1 MPPSIATRS
10 APPVTATPTSPAGI
24 GTPSPNPN
32 RLPPPTIEGTP
43 AAPLSDLIHEADMRV
58 LRAQYEKTLN
68 ELYEAQKDLAL
79 STTQAEGS
87 TEERLKKADMLTQK
101 VRLLED
107 RCAELRKQIQSQNN

>member
-1 MPPSIATRS
+1 
-10 APPVTATPTSPAGI
+10 
-24 GTPSPNPN
+24 
-32 RLPPPTIEGTP
+32 
-43 AAPLSDLIHEADMRV
+43 MRV